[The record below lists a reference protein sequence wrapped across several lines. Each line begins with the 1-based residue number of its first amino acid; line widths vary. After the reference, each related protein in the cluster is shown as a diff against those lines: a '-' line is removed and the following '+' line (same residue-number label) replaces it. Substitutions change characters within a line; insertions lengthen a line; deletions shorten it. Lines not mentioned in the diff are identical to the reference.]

1 MSTFTFSLATHLEA
15 VVAPLALFQLELL
28 EYLGPHYT
36 RTMLRDQGDP
46 ADPHSGLYLQ
56 DTSRR
61 YIRTG
66 DFQADDQDFDE
77 VDQPGENQGPDAG
90 TLPITVLDQAILRS
104 ISSIVSED
112 LRRRMLMNVLVVGGG
127 AGLTGLRGYLQKKL
141 NSQIVGGVE
150 VLRDTREGGM
160 DAVSWRGGA
169 ILAAM
174 ETSQVV

>member
-1 MSTFTFSLATHLEA
+1 
-15 VVAPLALFQLELL
+15 
-28 EYLGPHYT
+28 
-36 RTMLRDQGDP
+36 
-46 ADPHSGLYLQ
+46 
-56 DTSRR
+56 
-61 YIRTG
+61 
-66 DFQADDQDFDE
+66 
-77 VDQPGENQGPDAG
+77 
-90 TLPITVLDQAILRS
+90 
-104 ISSIVSED
+104 VSED

-174 ETSQVV
+174 ETSQELWILRDEWIKFGVKIIRERSLFSWS